1 MIRYRLIALALACCA
16 TTSVAAQGVAQAP
29 AHAKPDT
36 TVVMKSSGSALEFL
50 PASLSLKTG
59 LKVRVRYTNEG
70 SLPHN
75 IVFVKDA
82 ADLDELSTEAYGAAE
97 TGFVPVD
104 LKAKLIAWSTL
115 VSPNQTVDVDLVVP
129 APGEYTFL
137 CLFPGHSGMMFGTL
151 RALR

>member
-1 MIRYRLIALALACCA
+1 
-16 TTSVAAQGVAQAP
+16 
-29 AHAKPDT
+29 
-36 TVVMKSSGSALEFL
+36 MKSSGSALEFL

-59 LKVRVRYTNEG
+59 LRVRIRYTNEG

-75 IVFVKDA
+75 LVFVKDV

-115 VSPNQTVDVDLVVP
+115 VSPNQTVDVEFVVP
-129 APGEYTFL
+129 APGEYMFL